1 MIQNISNHINRRMS
15 LSVDVSDQGND
26 RNVFFE
32 NCLQNQIFV
41 MDENYFFNINYQFW
55 GGNDA

>member
-55 GGNDA
+55 RGNDA